1 MIKEELANYLVQ
13 REAKEWHSENHWLES
28 AIKLNMYIKRLL
40 LFPTHKCFVCYK
52 YIISNTDETFHN
64 QLLLEMPENGIQVKG
79 LHQGGGTGREV
90 Q

>member
-1 MIKEELANYLVQ
+1 MIKGGT
-13 REAKEWHSENHWLES
+13 S
-28 AIKLNMYIKRLL
+28 KLPCTAGNKGDTVKITDYKVLLNTYIKRHL
-40 LFPTHKCFVCYK
+40 LFPTHKSFVCYK

-79 LHQGGGTGREV
+79 LHQGGGIAGEL